1 MFETTNQFRSCAN
14 SNVASFVRFHSPN
27 SSKLAC
33 HPVNQLIRNEDSS
46 SCHEHI
52 VIEITMVFTSF
63 FISGECLG
71 PTSCS
76 LVVSM
81 GGSAASCIPESQSHK
96 NFPGTCYMMLDV
108 DHCVLCW
115 ASFKK
120 WQLNFTSSFLV
131 TLWLFNIATENPS

>member
-63 FISGECLG
+63 FISGEMSGTHLVQSGGVNGRVCRILHSG
-71 PTSCS
+71 VTESQEFSRDMLHDVRCGSLCS
-76 LVVSM
+76 LLGKLQKM
-81 GGSAASCIPESQSHK
+81 ATQFYLFFSCYP
-96 NFPGTCYMMLDV
+96 
-108 DHCVLCW
+108 
-115 ASFKK
+115 
-120 WQLNFTSSFLV
+120 LV
-131 TLWLFNIATENPS
+131 I